1 MRWNRAFTE
10 VLDEL
15 GLESPD
21 VGTTELSTPLA
32 ELLDKGFSMTE
43 GTDCIFFSLFE
54 IRCQGIS
61 MEWLQDET
69 GIECYLNK
77 LAVTDYL
84 DEENPS
90 LETVL
95 RQGTQ
100 FSFETSRRLVREF
113 PGVRFRIILALDGAD
128 ATIRFHRHRTGQTW
142 LDEDIDTYDEGIM
155 IIDL

>member
-1 MRWNRAFTE
+1 
-10 VLDEL
+10 
-15 GLESPD
+15 
-21 VGTTELSTPLA
+21 
-32 ELLDKGFSMTE
+32 
-43 GTDCIFFSLFE
+43 
-54 IRCQGIS
+54 

-69 GIECYLNK
+69 GIECYLND

-155 IIDL
+155 IIDI